1 MKASELAVLKELLAT
16 PKKIVIVPHKN
27 PDGDAMGST
36 LALYQYLI
44 KTGHTAHVVSPNDY
58 PKFLKWLPF
67 EETVVKYDLQNKKAV
82 RLIKEADLIFTLDFN
97 ALSRVAEM
105 APALQQAKA
114 QFIMIDHHQQPD
126 DYAVVTYSDTSICAT
141 CQMVYHTFE
150 MLDATDQVDAAIAT
164 CLYTGI
170 MTDTGSFR
178 FRSTTATTH
187 RVIAD
192 LIEKGADNALIHE
205 KIYDANNFSRMQLLG
220 TALTNLHCLEEYRA

>member
-126 DYAVVTYSDTSICAT
+126 DFDLRPRL
-141 CQMVYHTFE
+141 H
-150 MLDATDQVDAAIAT
+150 IA
-164 CLYTGI
+164 
-170 MTDTGSFR
+170 
-178 FRSTTATTH
+178 
-187 RVIAD
+187 
-192 LIEKGADNALIHE
+192 
-205 KIYDANNFSRMQLLG
+205 
-220 TALTNLHCLEEYRA
+220 